1 MSNTYY
7 NNDDIM
13 QNIDKVADDVTAIKD
28 IIINLAKDNIRLES
42 KVNKLQIE
50 QDYLIGMF
58 KIINGID
65 EKKASQK
72 RLSSSVRGLRSR
84 KNIIGKTMQ
93 NLSGWPPDLMTITLT
108 ERGIL

>member
-1 MSNTYY
+1 MSDTFY

-13 QNIDKVADDVTAIKD
+13 QNIDSVADDVTAIKD

-42 KVNKLQIE
+42 KVNKLQIN

-65 EKKASQK
+65 EKKAS
-72 RLSSSVRGLRSR
+72 
-84 KNIIGKTMQ
+84 
-93 NLSGWPPDLMTITLT
+93 
-108 ERGIL
+108 

>member
-7 NNDDIM
+7 NNDVIM

-65 EKKASQK
+65 EKKAS
-72 RLSSSVRGLRSR
+72 
-84 KNIIGKTMQ
+84 
-93 NLSGWPPDLMTITLT
+93 
-108 ERGIL
+108 

>member
-1 MSNTYY
+1 MSDTYY

-13 QNIDKVADDVTAIKD
+13 QNIDRVADDVTAIKD

-65 EKKASQK
+65 EKKAS
-72 RLSSSVRGLRSR
+72 
-84 KNIIGKTMQ
+84 
-93 NLSGWPPDLMTITLT
+93 
-108 ERGIL
+108 

>member
-28 IIINLAKDNIRLES
+28 IIINLAKDNIRLQS

-65 EKKASQK
+65 EKKAS
-72 RLSSSVRGLRSR
+72 
-84 KNIIGKTMQ
+84 
-93 NLSGWPPDLMTITLT
+93 
-108 ERGIL
+108 

>member
-1 MSNTYY
+1 MSDTNY

-42 KVNKLQIE
+42 KVRELQIN

-65 EKKASQK
+65 EKKAS
-72 RLSSSVRGLRSR
+72 
-84 KNIIGKTMQ
+84 
-93 NLSGWPPDLMTITLT
+93 
-108 ERGIL
+108 

>member
-1 MSNTYY
+1 MSDTYY

-50 QDYLIGMF
+50 QDYLFGMF

-65 EKKASQK
+65 EKKAS
-72 RLSSSVRGLRSR
+72 
-84 KNIIGKTMQ
+84 
-93 NLSGWPPDLMTITLT
+93 
-108 ERGIL
+108 

>member
-13 QNIDKVADDVTAIKD
+13 QNIDSVADDVTAIKD

-50 QDYLIGMF
+50 QGYLIGMF

-65 EKKASQK
+65 EMKAS
-72 RLSSSVRGLRSR
+72 
-84 KNIIGKTMQ
+84 
-93 NLSGWPPDLMTITLT
+93 
-108 ERGIL
+108 

>member
-1 MSNTYY
+1 MSDTYY

-50 QDYLIGMF
+50 QDYLIGMC

-65 EKKASQK
+65 EKKAS
-72 RLSSSVRGLRSR
+72 
-84 KNIIGKTMQ
+84 
-93 NLSGWPPDLMTITLT
+93 
-108 ERGIL
+108 

>member
-1 MSNTYY
+1 MSDTYY

-28 IIINLAKDNIRLES
+28 IIINLANDNIRLES

-65 EKKASQK
+65 EKNAS
-72 RLSSSVRGLRSR
+72 
-84 KNIIGKTMQ
+84 
-93 NLSGWPPDLMTITLT
+93 
-108 ERGIL
+108 

>member
-13 QNIDKVADDVTAIKD
+13 QNIDSVADDVTAIKD

-58 KIINGID
+58 KIITGID
-65 EKKASQK
+65 EKKAS
-72 RLSSSVRGLRSR
+72 
-84 KNIIGKTMQ
+84 
-93 NLSGWPPDLMTITLT
+93 
-108 ERGIL
+108 

>member
-1 MSNTYY
+1 MSNTFY
-7 NNDDIM
+7 NNDDMM

-65 EKKASQK
+65 EKKAS
-72 RLSSSVRGLRSR
+72 
-84 KNIIGKTMQ
+84 
-93 NLSGWPPDLMTITLT
+93 
-108 ERGIL
+108 

>member
-1 MSNTYY
+1 MSDTYY

-42 KVNKLQIE
+42 KVTKLQIN
-50 QDYLIGMF
+50 QDYLIGIF

-65 EKKASQK
+65 EKKAS
-72 RLSSSVRGLRSR
+72 
-84 KNIIGKTMQ
+84 
-93 NLSGWPPDLMTITLT
+93 
-108 ERGIL
+108 

>member
-1 MSNTYY
+1 MSDTYY

-42 KVNKLQIE
+42 KVTKLQIE
-50 QDYLIGMF
+50 QNYLIGMF

-65 EKKASQK
+65 EKKAS
-72 RLSSSVRGLRSR
+72 
-84 KNIIGKTMQ
+84 
-93 NLSGWPPDLMTITLT
+93 
-108 ERGIL
+108 

>member
-1 MSNTYY
+1 MSDTYY

-50 QDYLIGMF
+50 QNYLIGMF

-65 EKKASQK
+65 EKKAS
-72 RLSSSVRGLRSR
+72 
-84 KNIIGKTMQ
+84 
-93 NLSGWPPDLMTITLT
+93 
-108 ERGIL
+108 

>member
-13 QNIDKVADDVTAIKD
+13 QNIDSVADDVTAIKD

-58 KIINGID
+58 KIINGIY
-65 EKKASQK
+65 EKKAS
-72 RLSSSVRGLRSR
+72 
-84 KNIIGKTMQ
+84 
-93 NLSGWPPDLMTITLT
+93 
-108 ERGIL
+108 

>member
-1 MSNTYY
+1 MSDTYY

-58 KIINGID
+58 KIINGIV
-65 EKKASQK
+65 EKKAS
-72 RLSSSVRGLRSR
+72 
-84 KNIIGKTMQ
+84 
-93 NLSGWPPDLMTITLT
+93 
-108 ERGIL
+108 

>member
-28 IIINLAKDNIRLES
+28 IIVNLAKDNIRLES

-65 EKKASQK
+65 EKKAS
-72 RLSSSVRGLRSR
+72 
-84 KNIIGKTMQ
+84 
-93 NLSGWPPDLMTITLT
+93 
-108 ERGIL
+108 

>member
-1 MSNTYY
+1 MSDTYY

-42 KVNKLQIE
+42 KVTKLQIE

-65 EKKASQK
+65 EKKAS
-72 RLSSSVRGLRSR
+72 
-84 KNIIGKTMQ
+84 
-93 NLSGWPPDLMTITLT
+93 
-108 ERGIL
+108 

>member
-1 MSNTYY
+1 MSDTYY

-50 QDYLIGMF
+50 QDYLIGIF

-65 EKKASQK
+65 EKKAS
-72 RLSSSVRGLRSR
+72 
-84 KNIIGKTMQ
+84 
-93 NLSGWPPDLMTITLT
+93 
-108 ERGIL
+108 

>member
-1 MSNTYY
+1 MSDTYY

-13 QNIDKVADDVTAIKD
+13 QNIDSVADDVTAIKD

-58 KIINGID
+58 KIIKID
-65 EKKASQK
+65 ELTSVL
-72 RLSSSVRGLRSR
+72 RNGYSSS
-84 KNIIGKTMQ
+84 
-93 NLSGWPPDLMTITLT
+93 
-108 ERGIL
+108 

>member
-50 QDYLIGMF
+50 LDYLIGMF

-65 EKKASQK
+65 EKKAS
-72 RLSSSVRGLRSR
+72 
-84 KNIIGKTMQ
+84 
-93 NLSGWPPDLMTITLT
+93 
-108 ERGIL
+108 